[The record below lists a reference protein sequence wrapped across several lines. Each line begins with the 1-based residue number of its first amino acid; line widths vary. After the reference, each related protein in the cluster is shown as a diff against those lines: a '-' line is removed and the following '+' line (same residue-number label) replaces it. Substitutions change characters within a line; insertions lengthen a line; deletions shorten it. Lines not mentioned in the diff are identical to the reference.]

1 MAHVFP
7 SEDWIK
13 TFQKQLNENEAYA
26 EAASDWGVDFNGDFI
41 FTIEADELYDQ
52 TEHYFVGLE
61 AGDCTDAYH
70 TENPDDEDYGFV
82 YSGPYSNWKEMVN
95 GNIGAIDGMMSGQF
109 SLDGDMQKVLQAS
122 DAAAALVETS
132 SSIETEFKA

>member
-1 MAHVFP
+1 MAHEFP

-13 TFQKQLNENEAYA
+13 TFQTQLNDNEEYA

-41 FTIEADELYDQ
+41 FTIEADDLYDQ

-61 AGDCTDAYH
+61 AGECTDAYH
-70 TENPDDEDYGFV
+70 VENPDDEDYGFV

-132 SSIETEFKA
+132 ASIETDFKA